1 MKSNDDSLTNVS
13 DRDFFK
19 EAINGKEGYV
29 SDVILARTTGKLMV
43 VISTPVYDDSHN
55 IKGVLQANLEL
66 TKLSEFITELSQD
79 GSTVYVLS
87 RKGTIL
93 AHPNQEYVV
102 NQEDFNALEFVKK
115 GLAGESST
123 TRITN
128 LDGQEVIASY
138 GFNEMTG
145 WLIVVETPVKV
156 AMSSAYKLLNTIV
169 AMFIATIVVITLL
182 SNYFS
187 KSFTKPLA
195 ELSSIIKTFAN
206 GDLKDFDV
214 KDASS
219 REIDE
224 VYQNLRVMNKNLK
237 DLIGKIQLTASTLAS
252 HSLQL
257 SSTTE
262 ETTQSLNQVVLTINE
277 MAQGNSDQAL
287 MVQETSNAIAKVDSI
302 ITEATQKTEV
312 AVDRAKKTLELTK
325 LGQSAI
331 ENQNQKIEENNKYID
346 VVGHSINRLSSMAD
360 EIENI
365 IKIISGIAEQTN
377 LLALNASIEAARAGE
392 AGRGFAVVAEEIRK
406 LAEQTGNFTKNIE
419 DIVKEIYERVS
430 EAVKTMKQAR
440 EIVQTMELSS
450 TDTKECFSNIFTSV
464 TELVQ
469 IVNDLSIALEEVNNQ
484 ANEVTEQA
492 MSISSV
498 TEEAAASMEEISASS
513 EEQLA
518 SMETIEQS
526 SIQLKELAEELLNQ
540 VQKFKLD

>member
-1 MKSNDDSLTNVS
+1 
-13 DRDFFK
+13 
-19 EAINGKEGYV
+19 
-29 SDVILARTTGKLMV
+29 MV

-187 KSFTKPLA
+187 KSFTKPLV

>member
-1 MKSNDDSLTNVS
+1 
-13 DRDFFK
+13 
-19 EAINGKEGYV
+19 
-29 SDVILARTTGKLMV
+29 
-43 VISTPVYDDSHN
+43 
-55 IKGVLQANLEL
+55 
-66 TKLSEFITELSQD
+66 
-79 GSTVYVLS
+79 
-87 RKGTIL
+87 
-93 AHPNQEYVV
+93 
-102 NQEDFNALEFVKK
+102 
-115 GLAGESST
+115 
-123 TRITN
+123 
-128 LDGQEVIASY
+128 
-138 GFNEMTG
+138 
-145 WLIVVETPVKV
+145 
-156 AMSSAYKLLNTIV
+156 
-169 AMFIATIVVITLL
+169 
-182 SNYFS
+182 
-187 KSFTKPLA
+187 
-195 ELSSIIKTFAN
+195 
-206 GDLKDFDV
+206 
-214 KDASS
+214 
-219 REIDE
+219 
-224 VYQNLRVMNKNLK
+224 MNKNLK

>member
-1 MKSNDDSLTNVS
+1 
-13 DRDFFK
+13 
-19 EAINGKEGYV
+19 
-29 SDVILARTTGKLMV
+29 
-43 VISTPVYDDSHN
+43 
-55 IKGVLQANLEL
+55 
-66 TKLSEFITELSQD
+66 
-79 GSTVYVLS
+79 
-87 RKGTIL
+87 
-93 AHPNQEYVV
+93 
-102 NQEDFNALEFVKK
+102 
-115 GLAGESST
+115 
-123 TRITN
+123 
-128 LDGQEVIASY
+128 
-138 GFNEMTG
+138 
-145 WLIVVETPVKV
+145 
-156 AMSSAYKLLNTIV
+156 
-169 AMFIATIVVITLL
+169 
-182 SNYFS
+182 
-187 KSFTKPLA
+187 
-195 ELSSIIKTFAN
+195 
-206 GDLKDFDV
+206 
-214 KDASS
+214 
-219 REIDE
+219 
-224 VYQNLRVMNKNLK
+224 MNKNLK
-237 DLIGKIQLTASTLAS
+237 DLIGKIQLTALTLAS

>member
-1 MKSNDDSLTNVS
+1 
-13 DRDFFK
+13 
-19 EAINGKEGYV
+19 
-29 SDVILARTTGKLMV
+29 
-43 VISTPVYDDSHN
+43 
-55 IKGVLQANLEL
+55 
-66 TKLSEFITELSQD
+66 
-79 GSTVYVLS
+79 
-87 RKGTIL
+87 
-93 AHPNQEYVV
+93 
-102 NQEDFNALEFVKK
+102 
-115 GLAGESST
+115 
-123 TRITN
+123 
-128 LDGQEVIASY
+128 
-138 GFNEMTG
+138 
-145 WLIVVETPVKV
+145 
-156 AMSSAYKLLNTIV
+156 
-169 AMFIATIVVITLL
+169 
-182 SNYFS
+182 
-187 KSFTKPLA
+187 
-195 ELSSIIKTFAN
+195 
-206 GDLKDFDV
+206 
-214 KDASS
+214 
-219 REIDE
+219 
-224 VYQNLRVMNKNLK
+224 MNKNLK

-492 MSISSV
+492 MGISSV